1 MLYTSF
7 QEVRYHADGK
17 TRTSLSVVSK
27 VRRHLL
33 PPGESDFY
41 DDLPLLIRAVP
52 PSLKFCHIMD
62 LEYILEV
69 SSLRKNYS
77 ECSATFTHVSFLW
90 FGKVNVNEIMYLRHP
105 GRHVAIDS

>member
-7 QEVRYHADGK
+7 QEVRYHADGR

-27 VRRHLL
+27 VRRHLV

-69 SSLRKNYS
+69 SSLRKKLQRMQCYIHPCIIPLVWKS
-77 ECSATFTHVSFLW
+77 ERL
-90 FGKVNVNEIMYLRHP
+90 
-105 GRHVAIDS
+105 